1 MILRAVGYDKNNEF
15 TGADW
20 ALHVAQIAEQNKI
33 LKNVKGID
41 LSAPASR
48 ELVAELLF
56 QAIQVPTV
64 TYTAAFGYQDV
75 SLTADKKTDKL
86 VKANSSLGYKNFKLV
101 SGDDSDIW
109 GRPTTVWAKDANDN
123 GEYDVKKDTTVY
135 ATIVATPDASFN
147 VATTQCDICEAL
159 KEKKSATIVDTYTN
173 GVLDTKDA
181 TYSATETKKTVGAQ
195 GEQIEFYQNA
205 DGDYR
210 LVVID
215 TYLAYVNEVV
225 AEKTDA
231 KGHVVRDAYL
241 ALDGF
246 TTKDANS
253 TDSKKI
259 ETLYVKGNDYAEGD
273 WLLVNVNEVD
283 TTQIVLTSNKKAEDV
298 KTVEV
303 VGKAESF
310 EGAQTEIWSKAYKH
324 TIDKKDYDDAVKFFL
339 DEAGTTETAKF
350 TWFLDQFG
358 NLIGSAA
365 ITSDSYAVLEDIIWI
380 PGKDDHAEATL
391 VYMDGKE
398 ETVTVDKIDGLS
410 VEGRVSKLRDGE
422 FYGDFSA
429 ELKGSETRQGDT
441 YTDVKFVSGVTNYA
455 YVSTSGSS
463 NDAYKGMALYLVETN
478 KDGSVNLTSADVEY
492 LANATVNP
500 ESNLLKD
507 GKYKYA
513 LNANTKFLVRDKNDD
528 GKYVY
533 TAKTLKELDKYMDE
547 SAEIYYTVGANQIV
561 TNVYVKKAIDA
572 ASMSQYIFVPNA
584 ATSNVK
590 WIVEDQAFKVKVYV
604 KGEEQYVLASA
615 KIAATLSEN
624 AGKLFAAEWYTKTEG
639 ENVYGSLKSVDLVNE
654 HTDSEFLKNTT
665 GVDYVTGKKFDGDML
680 TSYTDY
686 AKTSV
691 ENNWDLSNAVIIN
704 ANGEKVDVAKLS
716 AGDGIWIVSEKTEYS
731 SKGLYAYVGEMLSN
745 NTELSATYKT
755 TEADAKDVAL
765 TFDAKNEAKVSL
777 GGGVKAASAEYTA
790 ENVNAYVVTPVD
802 GKWLTKTDS
811 GKTTY
816 LKGAGNVTYIT
827 GEYTAVE
834 DASNGSINSGDI
846 IVVAEDGVTTE
857 TYTITV
863 TNTAHSCANV
873 AVKEGLKFGLAWG
886 GENNADLVLNLNG
899 NKTLTG
905 ADLKAAIY
913 VPCTV
918 DTGKVCE
925 GATIVIYDT
934 MKDADHIL
942 KDGQDLVAMKG
953 ASDLFAVVT
962 AANGQTWSFNITIA
976 D

>member
-1 MILRAVGYDKNNEF
+1 M
-15 TGADW
+15 TT
-20 ALHVAQIAEQNKI
+20 
-33 LKNVKGID
+33 
-41 LSAPASR
+41 S
-48 ELVAELLF
+48 
-56 QAIQVPTV
+56 TV
-64 TYTAAFGYQDV
+64 
-75 SLTADKKTDKL
+75 
-86 VKANSSLGYKNFKLV
+86 
-101 SGDDSDIW
+101 
-109 GRPTTVWAKDANDN
+109 
-123 GEYDVKKDTTVY
+123 
-135 ATIVATPDASFN
+135 
-147 VATTQCDICEAL
+147 
-159 KEKKSATIVDTYTN
+159 
-173 GVLDTKDA
+173 
-181 TYSATETKKTVGAQ
+181 
-195 GEQIEFYQNA
+195 
-205 DGDYR
+205 
-210 LVVID
+210 
-215 TYLAYVNEVV
+215 
-225 AEKTDA
+225 
-231 KGHVVRDAYL
+231 
-241 ALDGF
+241 
-246 TTKDANS
+246 
-253 TDSKKI
+253 
-259 ETLYVKGNDYAEGD
+259 
-273 WLLVNVNEVD
+273 
-283 TTQIVLTSNKKAEDV
+283 
-298 KTVEV
+298 
-303 VGKAESF
+303 
-310 EGAQTEIWSKAYKH
+310 
-324 TIDKKDYDDAVKFFL
+324 
-339 DEAGTTETAKF
+339 
-350 TWFLDQFG
+350 
-358 NLIGSAA
+358 
-365 ITSDSYAVLEDIIWI
+365 
-380 PGKDDHAEATL
+380 
-391 VYMDGKE
+391 
-398 ETVTVDKIDGLS
+398 
-410 VEGRVSKLRDGE
+410 
-422 FYGDFSA
+422 
-429 ELKGSETRQGDT
+429 
-441 YTDVKFVSGVTNYA
+441 
-455 YVSTSGSS
+455 
-463 NDAYKGMALYLVETN
+463 
-478 KDGSVNLTSADVEY
+478 
-492 LANATVNP
+492 
-500 ESNLLKD
+500 
-507 GKYKYA
+507 
-513 LNANTKFLVRDKNDD
+513 
-528 GKYVY
+528 
-533 TAKTLKELDKYMDE
+533 
-547 SAEIYYTVGANQIV
+547 
-561 TNVYVKKAIDA
+561 
-572 ASMSQYIFVPNA
+572 
-584 ATSNVK
+584 
-590 WIVEDQAFKVKVYV
+590 
-604 KGEEQYVLASA
+604 
-615 KIAATLSEN
+615 
-624 AGKLFAAEWYTKTEG
+624 
-639 ENVYGSLKSVDLVNE
+639 
-654 HTDSEFLKNTT
+654 LKNTT